1 MKKADWKTWVKRGFR
16 FFLFLCAVFFVSTL
30 GYVIYLRWFPPLTT
44 PLMVMR
50 STEARPDDKQDDNF
64 KIRAEWLSYSSISSN
79 AKMAVIASEDQRFAN
94 HNGFDFGAIQ
104 KAYSHNQK
112 SKKIKGASTISQQV
126 AKNVFLW
133 PARSWVRKGLEVYFT
148 VLIETFWP
156 KERILEMYLNIAE
169 LGDGIFGVEAASQ
182 AYYHKSAANLSP
194 AEGALLAA
202 ILPNPRK
209 YSAKKPGRFELQ
221 RRARIMRSM
230 KRLGGKNYLQYLEK
244 GIRFPEAGDDDD

>member
-1 MKKADWKTWVKRGFR
+1 MKRNWKSILLAGGR
-16 FFLFLCAVFFVSTL
+16 FLVFLASVFFISSL

-50 STEARPDDKQDDNF
+50 SMEERPQGKEKKEF
-64 KIRAEWLSYSSISSN
+64 KIRSEWMHYSHISSH
-79 AKMAVIASEDQRFAN
+79 AKLAAIASEDQRFAN
-94 HNGFDFGAIQ
+94 HSGFDYKAIQ

-112 SKKIKGASTISQQV
+112 SKKVRGASTISQQV
-126 AKNVFLW
+126 AKNIFLW

-182 AYYHKSAANLSP
+182 RYYKKSCGSLSQSEAAM
-194 AEGALLAA
+194 LAA
-202 ILPNPRK
+202 VLPNPRK
-209 YSAKKPGRFELQ
+209 YSVLKPGRRELQ
-221 RRARIMRSM
+221 RQAMIKRSM
-230 KRLGGKNYLQYLEK
+230 RRLGPKGYLNYLEK
-244 GIRFPEAGDDDD
+244 GISFPEADDNK